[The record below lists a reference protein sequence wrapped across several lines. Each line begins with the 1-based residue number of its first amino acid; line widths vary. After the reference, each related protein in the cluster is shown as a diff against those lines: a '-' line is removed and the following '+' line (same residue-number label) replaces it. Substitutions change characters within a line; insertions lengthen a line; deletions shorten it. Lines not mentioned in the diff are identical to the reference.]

1 MPKTASA
8 PIREPDGGTA
18 ISDDEDDTASV
29 RSSLSNAAKRRA
41 KRVKKAAREA
51 QGIPLASGGSGGEG
65 NLAAAATAPRAPSTS
80 STLGSFQV
88 TDAILHTDVA
98 SRAPSVAS
106 TGRSWELVASETS
119 TMRQGP
125 YSPAPKAKA
134 QASASSSSA
143 ATPSTAVVAA
153 GTLISMFG
161 PSQAER
167 LYETAFEVN
176 AADPNFAY
184 WILLLSIALT
194 MLLLCLGN
202 RMVFRHFPAMSSLNI
217 RPFIS
222 RLIRRCRAI
231 PSIITFE
238 IFEDLDALEDAL
250 DNSLMRLRA
259 PAATRTN

>member
-1 MPKTASA
+1 MLKAFRGPPVVVST
-8 PIREPDGGTA
+8 
-18 ISDDEDDTASV
+18 
-29 RSSLSNAAKRRA
+29 
-41 KRVKKAAREA
+41 KKN
-51 QGIPLASGGSGGEG
+51 LAD
-65 NLAAAATAPRAPSTS
+65 AAAAHRAPSTS

-106 TGRSWELVASETS
+106 TGRSWEHVASETS
-119 TMRQGP
+119 TMLQGP

-161 PSQAER
+161 PSKAEK
-167 LYETAFEVN
+167 LYETTFEVSD
-176 AADPNFAY
+176 ADSDFAY
-184 WILLLSIALT
+184 WILLVSITLT
-194 MLLLCLGN
+194 MLTIFLGYMMFIRHLLA
-202 RMVFRHFPAMSSLNI
+202 VSSLHI

-238 IFEDLDALEDAL
+238 IFEDLDALEDTL
-250 DNSLMRLRA
+250 DKL
-259 PAATRTN
+259 TH